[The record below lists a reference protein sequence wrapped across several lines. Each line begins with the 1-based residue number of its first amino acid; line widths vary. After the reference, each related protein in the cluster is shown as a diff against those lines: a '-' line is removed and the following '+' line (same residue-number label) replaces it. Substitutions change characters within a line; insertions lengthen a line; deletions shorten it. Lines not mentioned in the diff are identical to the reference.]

1 MSFSHHVCTPVSN
14 MELEG
19 EGVHQYIPLAGGS
32 LCLVFTFVTSHEQYE
47 KDKTDLQSL
56 QNMFS

>member
-1 MSFSHHVCTPVSN
+1 